1 MKRRMTLHLLGGLLA
16 TAGLAV
22 HAQSGR
28 VARLGVVEY
37 GGAPDSALT
46 RGYLEALAALGWR
59 EGTTLGVERR
69 FASGRPERFAELL
82 HELAALP
89 VDLVFAPGHDIA
101 KVAKTAI
108 ASTPVVTVGSEDP
121 IRSGLIGSFSRPG
134 GSVTGV
140 SYMSPELAAK
150 RLELLKDMVPGLAR
164 VAVLW
169 EPAHADTYY
178 LQLGDVASTMGMR
191 LQLVTIDS
199 AADMERAFAEIARS
213 KPQALFVVPSR
224 LANLQTRRIVDF
236 ALAARLPAMS
246 AYESFAE
253 AGGLMTYGADTGEA
267 LKRAAAQTDRIL
279 KGARPADVPFELPTR
294 FRLTLNLKTAGALGL
309 AIPQAIV
316 LRADRVVE

>member
-16 TAGLAV
+16 TAGLV
-22 HAQSGR
+22 VRAQPAR
-28 VARLGVVEY
+28 MARLGVVEY
-37 GGAPDSALT
+37 GPPPDSAQT
-46 RGYLEALAALGWR
+46 RGYLEELAALGWR

-69 FASGRPERFAELL
+69 FASGQPERFAELL
-82 HELAALP
+82 RELAAQP
-89 VDLVFAPGHDIA
+89 VDLMFAPGHDIA
-101 KVAKTAI
+101 KVAKMAI
-108 ASTPVVTVGSEDP
+108 AQTPVVTVGSEDP
-121 IRSGLIGSFSRPG
+121 IRSGLIGSFSQPG

-140 SYMSPELAAK
+140 SFMSPELAGK

-178 LQLGDVASTMGMR
+178 RQLGDVAATMGMR
-191 LQLVTIDS
+191 VQLVTVDS
-199 AADMERAFAEIARS
+199 VADMERAFAEIARS

-236 ALAARLPAMS
+236 ALAAKLPAVS

-267 LKRAAAQTDRIL
+267 LKRAAAQSDRIL
-279 KGARPADVPFELPTR
+279 KGARPGDVPFELPTR
-294 FRLTLNLKTAGALGL
+294 FRLTLNLKTATALGL

>member
-16 TAGLAV
+16 SAGLAV
-22 HAQSGR
+22 RAQPSR
-28 VARLGVVEY
+28 MARLGIVEY
-37 GGAPDSALT
+37 GAAPDSAQT
-46 RGYLEALAALGWR
+46 RGYLDALAALGWR

-82 HELAALP
+82 RELVALP

-101 KVAKTAI
+101 KVARTAI

-121 IRSGLIGSFSRPG
+121 IRSGLIGSFNRPG

-178 LQLGDVASTMGMR
+178 LQLGDVAATMRMR

-199 AADMERAFAEIARS
+199 AADMERAFAEIVRS
-213 KPQALFVVPSR
+213 KPEALFVVPSR

-236 ALAARLPAMS
+236 ALAAKLPAMS

-309 AIPQAIV
+309 AIPEAIV